1 MREYEGESESV
12 CVSVCVSR
20 PVHSMISVY
29 FFLSCHH
36 GAHSKC
42 INCVPLEPW
51 DKAVQEGRDPP
62 IKHLSFHCY
71 IRKLTSGVDK
81 SVLPCS
87 MLSQSFVHL
96 ASSSF
101 SRGKF
106 INLEDLSC
114 KVKPGCVDH
123 PPWPDGICTKCQPSA
138 VYLARQ
144 VEFIISF
151 MYCWL

>member
-1 MREYEGESESV
+1 MSWT
-12 CVSVCVSR
+12 
-20 PVHSMISVY
+20 VHIALYVVTVPLSG
-29 FFLSCHH
+29 LSCHH

-71 IRKLTSGVDK
+71 IRKLTSGVDR
-81 SVLPCS
+81 SA
-87 MLSQSFVHL
+87 SQDSPNVP
-96 ASSSF
+96 SSSTSQLRNHSVDTFLCF
-101 SRGKF
+101 SPCRGKF
-106 INLEDLSC
+106 INLEDLTC

-144 VEFIISF
+144 VPTVMLLLSFIS
-151 MYCWL
+151 